1 MVALFII
8 FVDVVYVGIHYML
21 NIQISDYW
29 LIVNVIFFSI
39 EILSLTAVN
48 IAKKIKPSQKETYKE
63 IASEVSKGIAAG
75 VVTSI
80 SDNISLPDMSSGYRG
95 HKAGE
100 EEEQEEDIEDYEE
113 SGEAL
118 G

>member
-1 MVALFII
+1 MFII

-80 SDNISLPDMSSGYRG
+80 SDNISLPDISSGTRGYR
-95 HKAGE
+95 ATDE
-100 EEEQEEDIEDYEE
+100 EEDVEDYEE